1 MREEHSLT
9 LERADEN
16 ENCRSQLDGIFS
28 ELELSQRQKIE
39 LEEQIIRLQEESN
52 VNNIEMKKN
61 QMEKEI
67 LLTNNEN
74 FIQEI
79 QSKSDADSKL
89 KNKIKETTE
98 NLDNINYQFL
108 SAYEKLSEKEKIMG
122 EKEEEYNDLVSSLVA
137 LEISKNE
144 EKIEFETHINN
155 LVDEME
161 KMKNENDE
169 ILDDKN
175 EELKKAWTDLLL
187 SENVLHALQKSNA
200 DKERSENLILEDL
213 KKELIEAK
221 EKIIILKEE
230 HSLAIKECS
239 SGEDK
244 DTVEELLSSNGL
256 LISQI
261 TELRQNNHLQT
272 RKNENDNLNHKN
284 EMKELINNFTLKEK
298 SIREETENYKIVSN
312 ELRER
317 MIELE
322 KEINEKEEEILLLSS
337 NGNTLMNKGR
347 NDQND
352 IIKTSQEDMKF
363 KLNEILNELIIK
375 TDEVERLSILMLE
388 KENEV
393 RTLTAGLSGKENE
406 VVTLTAGLSVKE
418 SEVMTLTAALSG
430 KENEVMTLTA
440 ALSGKESEV
449 MTLTAALSGK
459 EDEVM
464 TLAAALSGKE
474 DEVMTLTAALFGK
487 ENEVVTLT
495 AALSGKESEV
505 MTLTAALSGKENE
518 VMTLTAAL
526 SGKEDEV
533 MTLTAALSGKED
545 EVMTLTAALSGNED
559 EVRTLTA
566 ALSGKETEVRT
577 LTAALSDEETADKTL
592 TAVLSAREN
601 EVKALTAAISEK
613 EDEMAAAKLKSFETV
628 SVQQNEIEE
637 LEKKLKEKAYSL
649 DELQTRYEEMYALSA
664 EHNTLNVNIFGENE
678 ILRTETTGLSGK
690 QFFNSSL
697 NGLHI
702 VIYPHPSRRIY
713 LFTAS
718 SSSSSTSSSSL
729 PPLLTPPPLLLF
741 NPLLSTLI
749 NQQQPTKQPI

>member
-144 EKIEFETHINN
+144 ERIEFETHINN

-388 KENEV
+388 KVNEV
-393 RTLTAGLSGKENE
+393 RTLTAALSEKEN
-406 VVTLTAGLSVKE
+406 K
-418 SEVMTLTAALSG
+418 VM
-430 KENEVMTLTA
+430 K
-440 ALSGKESEV
+440 
-449 MTLTAALSGK
+449 
-459 EDEVM
+459 
-464 TLAAALSGKE
+464 
-474 DEVMTLTAALFGK
+474 
-487 ENEVVTLT
+487 LT

-518 VMTLTAAL
+518 VMTLAAAL

-577 LTAALSDEETADKTL
+577 LTAAHSDEETADKTL

-637 LEKKLKEKAYSL
+637 LEKILKEKAYSL
-649 DELQTRYEEMYALSA
+649 DELQTRYEEMCALSA
-664 EHNTLNVNIFGENE
+664 EHNTLSVNIFGENE

-697 NGLHI
+697 DGLHI

-729 PPLLTPPPLLLF
+729 PPLLTSPPLLLF

>member
-352 IIKTSQEDMKF
+352 IIKTSQEDMKI

-388 KENEV
+388 KVNEV
-393 RTLTAGLSGKENE
+393 RTLTAALSEKEN
-406 VVTLTAGLSVKE
+406 K
-418 SEVMTLTAALSG
+418 VM
-430 KENEVMTLTA
+430 K
-440 ALSGKESEV
+440 
-449 MTLTAALSGK
+449 
-459 EDEVM
+459 
-464 TLAAALSGKE
+464 
-474 DEVMTLTAALFGK
+474 
-487 ENEVVTLT
+487 LT

-718 SSSSSTSSSSL
+718 SSSASSSSL
-729 PPLLTPPPLLLF
+729 PPLLTSPPLLLF

>member
-352 IIKTSQEDMKF
+352 IIKTSQEDMKI

-388 KENEV
+388 KVNEV
-393 RTLTAGLSGKENE
+393 RTLTAALSEKEN
-406 VVTLTAGLSVKE
+406 K
-418 SEVMTLTAALSG
+418 VM
-430 KENEVMTLTA
+430 KLTA

-459 EDEVM
+459 ENEVM

-577 LTAALSDEETADKTL
+577 LTAAHSDEETADKTL

-718 SSSSSTSSSSL
+718 SSSSSSSTSSSSL
-729 PPLLTPPPLLLF
+729 PPLLTSPPLLLF

>member
-352 IIKTSQEDMKF
+352 IIKTSQEDMKI

-388 KENEV
+388 KVNEV
-393 RTLTAGLSGKENE
+393 RTLTAALSEKEN
-406 VVTLTAGLSVKE
+406 K
-418 SEVMTLTAALSG
+418 VMKLTAALSG

-440 ALSGKESEV
+440 ALSGKENEV
-449 MTLTAALSGK
+449 M
-459 EDEVM
+459 
-464 TLAAALSGKE
+464 
-474 DEVMTLTAALFGK
+474 
-487 ENEVVTLT
+487 TLT

-718 SSSSSTSSSSL
+718 SSSSSSSTSSSSL